1 MYDVLVKNG
10 RIVTA
15 DSVSEGN
22 IAIRD
27 GKIAAVLN
35 AGEEPEAAKVIDA
48 KGNYVFPGA
57 IDTHAH
63 LNDPG
68 YEWREDYEHGTAAAA
83 LGGYT
88 TVIDMPLQN
97 EPAMVNAEAFDFK
110 LKKVDPNAYCDYCF
124 WGGLIPDNFKDL
136 KDLDEKGCVAFKSF
150 IGPVSPDYSSLNY
163 GQAYE
168 AMEIIKEFD
177 GRAGFHCEDFSM
189 IKNLEKIEKAK
200 DPAAAR
206 AYIYGFICHFALD
219 SECHP
224 YVEKIMQVGRVS
236 HNEIEMELDRMML
249 TEDYHDPLR
258 YLTAK
263 HIQPKMEYA
272 EVIAPFFKDVTAEQI
287 YKALKGMVFYHKL
300 FLAPTSGKRKAL
312 FLGMK
317 AVGKYDSLHDIV
329 MSVKP
334 DPLCQKYCK
343 VLKRQYSGA
352 VPLAASLIVQ
362 YQKKLF
368 QDTPLPERFHETFGA
383 GEEWE
388 KLRL

>member
-1 MYDVLVKNG
+1 M
-10 RIVTA
+10 
-15 DSVSEGN
+15 
-22 IAIRD
+22 
-27 GKIAAVLN
+27 
-35 AGEEPEAAKVIDA
+35 
-48 KGNYVFPGA
+48 
-57 IDTHAH
+57 
-63 LNDPG
+63 
-68 YEWREDYEHGTAAAA
+68 
-83 LGGYT
+83 
-88 TVIDMPLQN
+88 
-97 EPAMVNAEAFDFK
+97 
-110 LKKVDPNAYCDYCF
+110 
-124 WGGLIPDNFKDL
+124 
-136 KDLDEKGCVAFKSF
+136 
-150 IGPVSPDYSSLNY
+150 
-163 GQAYE
+163 
-168 AMEIIKEFD
+168 
-177 GRAGFHCEDFSM
+177 
-189 IKNLEKIEKAK
+189 IEKVK

>member
-1 MYDVLVKNG
+1 M
-10 RIVTA
+10 
-15 DSVSEGN
+15 S
-22 IAIRD
+22 
-27 GKIAAVLN
+27 
-35 AGEEPEAAKVIDA
+35 
-48 KGNYVFPGA
+48 
-57 IDTHAH
+57 
-63 LNDPG
+63 
-68 YEWREDYEHGTAAAA
+68 
-83 LGGYT
+83 
-88 TVIDMPLQN
+88 
-97 EPAMVNAEAFDFK
+97 
-110 LKKVDPNAYCDYCF
+110 
-124 WGGLIPDNFKDL
+124 
-136 KDLDEKGCVAFKSF
+136 
-150 IGPVSPDYSSLNY
+150 
-163 GQAYE
+163 
-168 AMEIIKEFD
+168 
-177 GRAGFHCEDFSM
+177 
-189 IKNLEKIEKAK
+189 
-200 DPAAAR
+200 
-206 AYIYGFICHFALD
+206 YIYGFICHFALD

-329 MSVKP
+329 MSIKP

>member
-1 MYDVLVKNG
+1 MPTTYAHYKFGKEVL
-10 RIVTA
+10 
-15 DSVSEGN
+15 S
-22 IAIRD
+22 
-27 GKIAAVLN
+27 
-35 AGEEPEAAKVIDA
+35 
-48 KGNYVFPGA
+48 
-57 IDTHAH
+57 
-63 LNDPG
+63 
-68 YEWREDYEHGTAAAA
+68 A
-83 LGGYT
+83 LPR
-88 TVIDMPLQN
+88 PLQN
-97 EPAMVNAEAFDFK
+97 SIEAHRELFDIGLHGPDILFYYNA
-110 LKKVDPNAYCDYCF
+110 LKKDPVNEQGHTLHEQFA
-124 WGGLIPDNFKDL
+124 
-136 KDLDEKGCVAFKSF
+136 DEF
-150 IGPVSPDYSSLNY
+150 
-163 GQAYE
+163 
-168 AMEIIKEFD
+168 
-177 GRAGFHCEDFSM
+177 FHHAVEV
-189 IKNLEKIEKAK
+189 IEKAK

-300 FLAPTSGKRKAL
+300 FLAPTSGKLKAL

>member
-1 MYDVLVKNG
+1 
-10 RIVTA
+10 
-15 DSVSEGN
+15 
-22 IAIRD
+22 
-27 GKIAAVLN
+27 
-35 AGEEPEAAKVIDA
+35 
-48 KGNYVFPGA
+48 
-57 IDTHAH
+57 
-63 LNDPG
+63 
-68 YEWREDYEHGTAAAA
+68 
-83 LGGYT
+83 
-88 TVIDMPLQN
+88 
-97 EPAMVNAEAFDFK
+97 
-110 LKKVDPNAYCDYCF
+110 
-124 WGGLIPDNFKDL
+124 
-136 KDLDEKGCVAFKSF
+136 
-150 IGPVSPDYSSLNY
+150 
-163 GQAYE
+163 
-168 AMEIIKEFD
+168 
-177 GRAGFHCEDFSM
+177 
-189 IKNLEKIEKAK
+189 
-200 DPAAAR
+200 
-206 AYIYGFICHFALD
+206 
-219 SECHP
+219 
-224 YVEKIMQVGRVS
+224 MQVGRVS

-249 TEDYHDPLR
+249 TEVYHDPLR

-329 MSVKP
+329 MSIKP

>member
-1 MYDVLVKNG
+1 M
-10 RIVTA
+10 
-15 DSVSEGN
+15 
-22 IAIRD
+22 
-27 GKIAAVLN
+27 
-35 AGEEPEAAKVIDA
+35 
-48 KGNYVFPGA
+48 
-57 IDTHAH
+57 
-63 LNDPG
+63 
-68 YEWREDYEHGTAAAA
+68 
-83 LGGYT
+83 
-88 TVIDMPLQN
+88 
-97 EPAMVNAEAFDFK
+97 
-110 LKKVDPNAYCDYCF
+110 LK
-124 WGGLIPDNFKDL
+124 
-136 KDLDEKGCVAFKSF
+136 
-150 IGPVSPDYSSLNY
+150 
-163 GQAYE
+163 
-168 AMEIIKEFD
+168 
-177 GRAGFHCEDFSM
+177 
-189 IKNLEKIEKAK
+189 
-200 DPAAAR
+200 
-206 AYIYGFICHFALD
+206 
-219 SECHP
+219 
-224 YVEKIMQVGRVS
+224 KIMQVGRVS

-368 QDTPLPERFHETFGA
+368 RIHRFRNVFMTHSVQEKSGRNCVCRESKKRVTDCLP
-383 GEEWE
+383 GEMQ
-388 KLRL
+388 KKRKRVRRM

>member
-1 MYDVLVKNG
+1 MPTTYAHYKFGKEVL
-10 RIVTA
+10 
-15 DSVSEGN
+15 S
-22 IAIRD
+22 
-27 GKIAAVLN
+27 
-35 AGEEPEAAKVIDA
+35 
-48 KGNYVFPGA
+48 
-57 IDTHAH
+57 
-63 LNDPG
+63 
-68 YEWREDYEHGTAAAA
+68 A
-83 LGGYT
+83 LPR
-88 TVIDMPLQN
+88 PLQN
-97 EPAMVNAEAFDFK
+97 SIEAHRELFDIGLHGPDILFYYNA
-110 LKKVDPNAYCDYCF
+110 LKKDPVNEQGHTLHEQFA
-124 WGGLIPDNFKDL
+124 
-136 KDLDEKGCVAFKSF
+136 DEF
-150 IGPVSPDYSSLNY
+150 
-163 GQAYE
+163 
-168 AMEIIKEFD
+168 
-177 GRAGFHCEDFSM
+177 FHHAVEV
-189 IKNLEKIEKAK
+189 IEKVK

-249 TEDYHDPLR
+249 TED
-258 YLTAK
+258 
-263 HIQPKMEYA
+263 
-272 EVIAPFFKDVTAEQI
+272 
-287 YKALKGMVFYHKL
+287 YHKL

-368 QDTPLPERFHETFGA
+368 QDTPLPERFHEAFGA

>member
-1 MYDVLVKNG
+1 
-10 RIVTA
+10 
-15 DSVSEGN
+15 
-22 IAIRD
+22 
-27 GKIAAVLN
+27 
-35 AGEEPEAAKVIDA
+35 
-48 KGNYVFPGA
+48 
-57 IDTHAH
+57 
-63 LNDPG
+63 
-68 YEWREDYEHGTAAAA
+68 
-83 LGGYT
+83 
-88 TVIDMPLQN
+88 
-97 EPAMVNAEAFDFK
+97 
-110 LKKVDPNAYCDYCF
+110 
-124 WGGLIPDNFKDL
+124 
-136 KDLDEKGCVAFKSF
+136 
-150 IGPVSPDYSSLNY
+150 
-163 GQAYE
+163 
-168 AMEIIKEFD
+168 
-177 GRAGFHCEDFSM
+177 M

>member
-200 DPAAAR
+200 DPNSWQCFLDFLCRSSDGISQCFAR
-206 AYIYGFICHFALD
+206 GRFGYDFVAQFVWDGCRRCVLGRADFQLCRWCSEFHHHVVHGLADAKRTKKMHCLGAPEIPWKYGYQEMGFD
-219 SECHP
+219 RE
-224 YVEKIMQVGRVS
+224 GRLQ
-236 HNEIEMELDRMML
+236 ERIK
-249 TEDYHDPLR
+249 T
-258 YLTAK
+258 
-263 HIQPKMEYA
+263 
-272 EVIAPFFKDVTAEQI
+272 PFF
-287 YKALKGMVFYHKL
+287 L
-300 FLAPTSGKRKAL
+300 
-312 FLGMK
+312 
-317 AVGKYDSLHDIV
+317 
-329 MSVKP
+329 
-334 DPLCQKYCK
+334 
-343 VLKRQYSGA
+343 
-352 VPLAASLIVQ
+352 
-362 YQKKLF
+362 
-368 QDTPLPERFHETFGA
+368 
-383 GEEWE
+383 EWE
-388 KLRL
+388 EPAQ